1 MKEPEA
7 LYRKR
12 YRVLLLFEEDIKRI
26 LDLFT
31 AHCQQVD
38 VFIDGKELSS
48 RAELDQLPALEL
60 KSLLIRGYQH
70 IPGESPALEE
80 RVRLVELK
88 ITKHSAKVS
97 TTDRRRRSDRDLDT
111 LLDRFLRRK
120 VNTDG
125 IFLWSLRS
133 GIFVVLGFWPLLFYI
148 FSHLGTPTQWG
159 VGVIALVAWSALL
172 FGVYPLRN
180 HLYLK
185 GLRSRANFLQMHGKE
200 LLALAITIVLSIW
213 IISIIKMPV

>member
-1 MKEPEA
+1 MKEPED

-12 YRVLLLFEEDIKRI
+12 YWGVLLLFEEDIKRM

-38 VFIDGKELSS
+38 AFIDGKELSS

-70 IPGESPALEE
+70 IPGESSALPE

-97 TTDRRRRSDRDLDT
+97 TTDRTRHSDRDLDT
-111 LLDRFLRRK
+111 LLDWFLPRM
-120 VNTDG
+120 VNYVG
-125 IFLWSLRS
+125 IFLWSLR
-133 GIFVVLGFWPLLFYI
+133 GGFALLGFVHLLFYI

-159 VGVIALVAWSALL
+159 VGVIALVAWSALS
-172 FGVYPLRN
+172 FGVHPQRN
-180 HLYLK
+180 YLYLK
-185 GLRSRANFLQMHGKE
+185 GLHSRAHFFQMHGKE

-213 IISIIKMPV
+213 IASIIPMPV